1 MRREIVSL
9 CGGPPSEGKNAMSS
23 KGQIVALR
31 TLAVGFVLILGS
43 ALGSADQPTPTP
55 GATPKP
61 EGGKKELSD
70 VAKTKPLK
78 GAEDGKSIVITN
90 ENLADYAARGSLTT
104 ATAKDESQKSGR
116 RPLTNPGTT
125 VGMVEAPS
133 STVSHTEERRRYW
146 VGQYERQLQLIA
158 SIKDQIEVLDA
169 QIPGLW
175 RDFYAWDDPSYRDGV
190 IKPKL
195 DESLKRRDRLEAELS
210 EEEPR
215 LAEIKTSARQDGAEP
230 GWFRG
235 ISPPTP
241 KPAEPTPDIVID

>member
-1 MRREIVSL
+1 M
-9 CGGPPSEGKNAMSS
+9 NS
-23 KGQIVALR
+23 KGQQLVLQ
-31 TLAVGFVLILGS
+31 TLAAGFVLILGS
-43 ALGSADQPTPTP
+43 ALGLADQPTPTP
-55 GATPKP
+55 DATPKA
-61 EGGKKELSD
+61 EGSKKALSD

-78 GAEDGKSIVITN
+78 GGEEGKSIVITN

-104 ATAKDESQKSGR
+104 ATGKSETSKSGR

-125 VGMVEAPS
+125 TGMVEAPS
-133 STVSHTEERRRYW
+133 SAVAHTDERRRYW

-158 SIKDQIEVLDA
+158 SIKNQIEVLDN

-195 DESLKRRDRLEAELS
+195 DDALKRRERLEADLAV
-210 EEEPR
+210 EEPR
-215 LAEIKTSARQDGAEP
+215 LAEIKTGARQDGGEP

-241 KPAEPTPDIVID
+241 RPEQPTPDIMPK

>member
-1 MRREIVSL
+1 
-9 CGGPPSEGKNAMSS
+9 MSS
-23 KGQIVALR
+23 TGRFLALVISA
-31 TLAVGFVLILGS
+31 AVCALILVSGP
-43 ALGSADQPTPTP
+43 GGADQPTPTP
-55 GATPKP
+55 TATPPAKDNQ
-61 EGGKKELSD
+61 KALSE

-78 GAEDGKSIVITN
+78 GAEEGKSIVITN
-90 ENLADYAARGSLTT
+90 ENLADYASKGSLTT
-104 ATAKDESQKSGR
+104 TTGKDTASKSGR
-116 RPLTNPGTT
+116 RPLTNPGNT

-133 STVSHTEERRRYW
+133 GEVARTDERRRYW

-158 SIKDQIEVLDA
+158 SIKNQIEALDR

-195 DESLKRRDRLEAELS
+195 DDALNRRERLEADLAQ
-210 EEEPR
+210 EEPR
-215 LAEIKTSARQDGAEP
+215 LQEIKSNARQDGAEP

-241 KPAEPTPDIVID
+241 KPEEPTPNIMPD